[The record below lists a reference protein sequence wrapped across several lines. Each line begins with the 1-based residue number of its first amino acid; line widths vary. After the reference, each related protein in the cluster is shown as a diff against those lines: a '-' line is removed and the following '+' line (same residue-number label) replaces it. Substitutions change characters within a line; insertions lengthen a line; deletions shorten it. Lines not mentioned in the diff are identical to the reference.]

1 MIYSPPFSKSVST
14 NVAKIFFQLVPKHY
28 PRSHKLH
35 KIFNRNM
42 KGNNKK
48 VTTKPRDQISTCNCI
63 KEAECPLEGN
73 CHVKDV
79 VYKCDVTRPLLKK
92 CILDLQRENGRLAFI
107 AMNYHLDT
115 RGIPTRQHF
124 QVTCGTWQEF
134 QVEHLT

>member
-1 MIYSPPFSKSVST
+1 MIYSPPFSKLVST
-14 NVAKIFFQLVPKHY
+14 NVAKTFFQLVTKHY
-28 PRSHKLH
+28 PRSHKLN

-48 VTTKPRDQISTCNCI
+48 VTTKPRDQTSTCNRI

-92 CILDLQRENGRLAFI
+92 CILDLRRENGRLAFI
-107 AMNYHLDT
+107 TMTYH
-115 RGIPTRQHF
+115 
-124 QVTCGTWQEF
+124 
-134 QVEHLT
+134 

>member
-1 MIYSPPFSKSVST
+1 
-14 NVAKIFFQLVPKHY
+14 
-28 PRSHKLH
+28 
-35 KIFNRNM
+35 M

-48 VTTKPRDQISTCNCI
+48 VTTKPRDQTPKCNCI

-73 CHVKDV
+73 YHVKDV
-79 VYKCDVTRPLLKK
+79 FYKCDVTRPLLKK

-124 QVTCGTWQEF
+124 QVTCGTWQEI
-134 QVEHLT
+134 QMKHLT